1 VGVALTQEPHADG
14 AARADPAPP
23 RIAPNAPNA
32 PTDADGT
39 AARLGLEVHGVVAGR
54 LFLPSHA
61 GSHPL
66 AR

>member
-1 VGVALTQEPHADG
+1 V

-39 AARLGLEVHGVVAGR
+39 ARQVCEADALKEQIFRELLT
-54 LFLPSHA
+54 FMM
-61 GSHPL
+61 
-66 AR
+66 